1 MEPESRG
8 SKYSRKEKS
17 LGLLC
22 TNFMNLYDT
31 NGVDLVCLD
40 DAAGRLGVERRR
52 IYDIVNVLESVGVL
66 ARKGKN
72 RYTWIGLC
80 GIPQALKNLKEEAMK
95 ETNGNRLPKPAPLV
109 EVNPFLSEWFVK
121 YPDDEAEEDLSPRI
135 TGFGEDRTSHNSS
148 IALGSVYSEGGS
160 GMENRREKSLGL
172 FTQNFVKLFL
182 VTDATV
188 ISLDEAAKL
197 LFCDGYSSQIRN
209 NVAKVRRLYDIAN
222 VLSSLSLI
230 EKAHDSESR
239 KPAFRWLGFN
249 GKLQNAVTEAPGET
263 SRQLSRRT
271 FGSDITNI
279 DTKKKK
285 PTAVQRKSNV
295 IKERNLTVQRQ
306 LQTPPSY
313 VFGPFCP
320 VRVDKKDKDPETLT
334 TSFHPHYHNQALS
347 DLFAHYVEAWSHG
360 ILRLL
365 TELAIFQRSYE
376 LQMTK

>member
-109 EVNPFLSEWFVK
+109 E

-148 IALGSVYSEGGS
+148 IALGS
-160 GMENRREKSLGL
+160 NRREKSLGL

-320 VRVDKKDKDPETLT
+320 VRVDKKDKDPEVIHGKMNCDLETLT

-347 DLFAHYVEAWSHG
+347 DLFAHYVEAWESWYFEVAHG
-360 ILRLL
+360 VSDLSKKL
-365 TELAIFQRSYE
+365 
-376 LQMTK
+376 